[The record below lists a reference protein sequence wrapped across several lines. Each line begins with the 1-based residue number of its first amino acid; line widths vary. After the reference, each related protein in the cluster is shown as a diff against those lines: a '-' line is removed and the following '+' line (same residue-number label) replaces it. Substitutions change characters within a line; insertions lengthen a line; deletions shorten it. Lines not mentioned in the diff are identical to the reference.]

1 MAGLLEQIAA
11 GLGSGPD
18 KDSAR
23 DWLNHARSL
32 GNEIRRVDDALRAA
46 EESTKLNLRSLRLP
60 YSTMTLRESLETLE
74 HEAVTLRLFARS
86 LVDSTRLDGDD
97 NPLSDPDLRRHMAG
111 VLRELA
117 AAVRT
122 YGSLVTEFDEHSH
135 DLLKS
140 ELERHLAAAHDEQ
153 NRLSGLPGRDPATRP
168 AAWPLRGELI
178 SQLDRLRAELEAGK
192 PYRRVRRPRNRGWRL
207 PHPGRQRLLDS
218 WRRNH
223 EVTGNGSAGR
233 TR

>member
-1 MAGLLEQIAA
+1 LAGLLERVAA
-11 GLGSGPD
+11 GLASGSVQ
-18 KDSAR
+18 DSAR
-23 DWLNHARSL
+23 GWLGEARSL

-74 HEAVTLRLFARS
+74 HEAVTLRVFARS

-97 NPLSDPDLRRHMAG
+97 PLSDPDVRRHMAA

-122 YGSLVTEFDEHSH
+122 YGGLATEFDEPSH

-153 NRLSGLPGRDPATRP
+153 DRLIELLGRDPVATP
-168 AAWPLRGELI
+168 VAWPLRGELI
-178 SQLDRLRAELEAGK
+178 SQLGRLRAELEAGK
-192 PYRRVRRPRNRGWRL
+192 PYRRIRRRRNRGWRL
-207 PHPGRQRLLDS
+207 PHPGRQRLLPS
-218 WRRNH
+218 WRRLMK
-223 EVTGNGSAGR
+223 
-233 TR
+233 